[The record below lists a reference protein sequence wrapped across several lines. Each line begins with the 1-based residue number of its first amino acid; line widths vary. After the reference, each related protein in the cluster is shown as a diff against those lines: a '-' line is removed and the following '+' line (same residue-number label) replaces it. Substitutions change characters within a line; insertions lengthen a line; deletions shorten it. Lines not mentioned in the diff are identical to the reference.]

1 MQNQNITCGGRPVE
15 AGRLRRDVTDKYEH
29 LSNNESSEDD
39 EDDEEI
45 DTSIYRKMGRIMG
58 GSIADYGMHPWQAGI
73 RTVLSR
79 SRGTDAHKCG
89 ATIIDEYWVLSAAHC
104 FR

>member
-1 MQNQNITCGGRPVE
+1 ME
-15 AGRLRRDVTDKYEH
+15 AGRFRRDITDQYEN
-29 LSNNESSEDD
+29 LSNSDDNEHDD
-39 EDDEEI
+39 DNGSEI
-45 DTSIYRKMGRIMG
+45 DTSMYRKMGRIMG

-79 SRGTDAHKCG
+79 SRGLHAHKCG